1 MARKTKSYDRIFRE
15 NIEQLVVP
23 LANRLL
29 NLTIPALEEIPDD
42 LHQTIERK
50 PDFLKKV
57 IHPNEADNY
66 ILHFEFQTKDDDE
79 MQERML
85 EYYAMLYRKYHLP
98 VKQYVF
104 YIGEGMSMMRSHLFH
119 DTLSFRYELINAS
132 EVDYHLFLNSSIP
145 EEVLLTVLG
154 DFKQDRADYVLAAVV
169 IKLEQLVPRSL
180 RLKRYIK
187 QLEILSNL
195 RNLQEL
201 TIKISEKMALVYD
214 LETDIRFKQGI
225 ERGIE
230 QGRGEEKDLLIK
242 NLLHKGLLNDEQIAE
257 VAEVSV
263 EHVQAIARQLA
274 NT

>member
-1 MARKTKSYDRIFRE
+1 MPI
-15 NIEQLVVP
+15 
-23 LANRLL
+23 ANRLL
-29 NLTIPALEEIPDD
+29 NLSIPALEEIPDD

-57 IHPNEADNY
+57 LHPNEADNY

-79 MQERML
+79 MLERML
-85 EYYAMLYRKYHLP
+85 EYYAMLYRKYRIP

-104 YIGEGMSMMRSHLFH
+104 FIGEGMSKMKSHLFH
-119 DTLSFRYELINAS
+119 NTLSFRYELINTS
-132 EVDYHLFLNSSIP
+132 DVDYHLFLNSSIP

-154 DFKQDRADYVLAAVV
+154 DFRQDKADAVLAAIVT
-169 IKLEQLVPRSL
+169 KLGQLVPRSL

-195 RNLQEL
+195 RNLQQL
-201 TIKISEKMALVYD
+201 TINISEKMALVYD
-214 LETDIRFKQGI
+214 LETDVRFKQGV

-230 QGRGEEKDLLIK
+230 QGRGEEKELFIK
-242 NLLHKGLLNDEQIAE
+242 NLLHKGLLSYDQIAE

-263 EHVQAIARQLA
+263 EHVQAIVRQLA